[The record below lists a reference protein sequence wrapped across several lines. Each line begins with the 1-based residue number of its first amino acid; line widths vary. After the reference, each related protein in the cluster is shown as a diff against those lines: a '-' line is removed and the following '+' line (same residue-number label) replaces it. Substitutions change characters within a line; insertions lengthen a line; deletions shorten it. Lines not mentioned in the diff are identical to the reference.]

1 MLIRCPECRFER
13 QIDENAIPANAAMAT
28 CPHCQYRF
36 RFRNPDGTPVV
47 DETPEAAP
55 APQTAPA
62 GHAGGEAQDG
72 EDDLDEQEERHRA
85 EQERA
90 VGREPAEIGCGIAEA
105 HEHLRIDVQQDTA
118 EQEGQERL
126 EGGRDQFLVVME
138 FRHAEQGGIV
148 EGAEQPR
155 PHAEQHGE
163 PHLPPVQG
171 GDGREGEHQPEA
183 EQDRDDEPCGERGR
197 R

>member
-1 MLIRCPECRFER
+1 MR
-13 QIDENAIPANAAMAT
+13 
-28 CPHCQYRF
+28 RF
-36 RFRNPDGTPVV
+36 RESYTGGEPTPLATTVEMKATMAISGRHWNAPDISATSAVPAEGRPHRAREQAYHAEHEIRGKLRFGGKTVS
-47 DETPEAAP
+47 DEQGPAHGADHAADGEHGHEQ
-55 APQTAPA
+55 AA

-126 EGGRDQFLVVME
+126 EGAGTSFWWSWNSVTRSRAVL
-138 FRHAEQGGIV
+138 
-148 EGAEQPR
+148 
-155 PHAEQHGE
+155 
-163 PHLPPVQG
+163 
-171 GDGREGEHQPEA
+171 
-183 EQDRDDEPCGERGR
+183 
-197 R
+197 